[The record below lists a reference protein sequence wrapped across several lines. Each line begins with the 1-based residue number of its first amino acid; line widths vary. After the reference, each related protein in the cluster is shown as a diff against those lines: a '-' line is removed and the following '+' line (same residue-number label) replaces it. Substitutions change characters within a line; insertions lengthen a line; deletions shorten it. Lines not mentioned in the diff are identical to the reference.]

1 MRVITGSFYI
11 PDFFLEKP
19 WSHLFLCQ
27 TVMCESAS
35 SLYLRTLKRNVIC
48 LILLNSVIT
57 MWRRMFWRIVLRP
70 QLSVVIRERN
80 SDGAARFCLFTSF
93 GMPVKFLSN
102 AQPIR
107 CLIIFKLSVL
117 TRFSQL
123 IFSTW
128 VVGCTEP
135 CYLLGIHWDDATT
148 RALSVEMMQHDDV
161 WSVSIF

>member
-11 PDFFLEKP
+11 LDFSLEKP

-48 LILLNSVIT
+48 LILLNSAIT

-117 TRFSQL
+117 TRFSNYFFDVSGGVHGTML
-123 IFSTW
+123 PFRYI
-128 VVGCTEP
+128 
-135 CYLLGIHWDDATT
+135 LGWCNNTRFIRWDDAT
-148 RALSVEMMQHDDV
+148 RWCL
-161 WSVSIF
+161 IC

>member
-1 MRVITGSFYI
+1 MICFFPLRSFSKLRPYSGMRVITGSFYI
-11 PDFFLEKP
+11 LDFSLEKP

-48 LILLNSVIT
+48 LILLNTAIT
-57 MWRRMFWRIVLRP
+57 MWRRMFWSIVLRP

-80 SDGAARFCLFTSF
+80 SDGAAHFCLFTSF

-123 IFSTW
+123 FFRREWWGARNHVT
-128 VVGCTEP
+128 
-135 CYLLGIHWDDATT
+135 
-148 RALSVEMMQHDDV
+148 
-161 WSVSIF
+161 F